1 MSFPTHREENK
12 LSDNHPFY
20 PMYKKKKKGSKDEC
34 TFKCERFSGGELKN
48 APVRACIKSMEL
60 DARALMFLDAIFF
73 E

>member
-1 MSFPTHREENK
+1 
-12 LSDNHPFY
+12 
-20 PMYKKKKKGSKDEC
+20 MYKKKKKGSKDEC